1 MNYTIAVAGKGGTGK
16 TTLAAL
22 LIFELLRQGRTPIL
36 AVDADPNA
44 NLGQVLGVQVTH
56 TIGSIC
62 DQATGSLSQVPQG
75 MTKEDYLELHLQRAV
90 HEASGFDLLS
100 MGRPEGPGCYCY
112 VNNLIRR
119 LMGQLAS
126 NYPIVVIDNEAG
138 LEHLSR
144 RTTRKADL
152 LLLISDSSLRGLQAA
167 KRITELVQELKIEI
181 GQLGLIVNRLIDP
194 LSPEFTRQLDE
205 LGVPLLATIPY
216 DSSLSTLD
224 GQGQP
229 LVNLPVDAPAA
240 VETSELIRKILR

>member
-1 MNYTIAVAGKGGTGK
+1 
-16 TTLAAL
+16 
-22 LIFELLRQGRTPIL
+22 
-36 AVDADPNA
+36 
-44 NLGQVLGVQVTH
+44 
-56 TIGSIC
+56 
-62 DQATGSLSQVPQG
+62 
-75 MTKEDYLELHLQRAV
+75 V

-167 KRITELVQELKIEI
+167 KRIVELVQELKIEI
-181 GQLGLIVNRLIDP
+181 GQMGLIVNRLIDQ
-194 LSPEFTRQLDE
+194 LSPEFTRQLGE
-205 LGVPLLATIPY
+205 LGVPLWAAIPH
-216 DSSLSTLD
+216 DPILSALD
-224 GQGQP
+224 GRGQP

-240 VETSELIRKILR
+240 VKTSELIRKIIR